1 MAIQLLAD
9 ITREHAKDRPDRRAM
24 RYDEDGREWT
34 YAQLDADANRVAN
47 ALLAE
52 GVGPQ
57 DRIAYLDKNAPEYF
71 LYLFG
76 GAKLN
81 AVSVAVN
88 WRLAS
93 REMEYILNDSEA
105 SVLVIGE
112 EFLGNLAE
120 MDLPAVTRV
129 VVRGDPGDTGHVTFD
144 QRIAGQPDDDPAL
157 PAAPGDTCYQLYTS
171 GTTGLPKGVEL
182 THANFIH
189 QVGSALAQHKQLDL

>member
-105 SVLVIGE
+105 SVLVI
-112 EFLGNLAE
+112 
-120 MDLPAVTRV
+120 AVAFV
-129 VVRGDPGDTGHVTFD
+129 VVNLVVDLSYNRLDPRVRGQGGE
-144 QRIAGQPDDDPAL
+144 Q
-157 PAAPGDTCYQLYTS
+157 
-171 GTTGLPKGVEL
+171 
-182 THANFIH
+182 
-189 QVGSALAQHKQLDL
+189 

>member
-1 MAIQLLAD
+1 
-9 ITREHAKDRPDRRAM
+9 
-24 RYDEDGREWT
+24 
-34 YAQLDADANRVAN
+34 QLDADANRVAN

-52 GVGPQ
+52 GVGPE

-93 REMEYILNDSEA
+93 REMEYILNNSEA

-112 EFLGNLAE
+112 EFLG
-120 MDLPAVTRV
+120 
-129 VVRGDPGDTGHVTFD
+129 
-144 QRIAGQPDDDPAL
+144 
-157 PAAPGDTCYQLYTS
+157 
-171 GTTGLPKGVEL
+171 
-182 THANFIH
+182 
-189 QVGSALAQHKQLDL
+189 